1 MPKKPNN
8 FFAGIPK
15 DFFRNF
21 FPKRNPKKF
30 AGFGTST
37 LFFKNFFP
45 KRNSTNFFKPK
56 KNFQDNSRVK
66 YIKQTKR
73 DTIRY
78 RLEQQAYF
86 PQENEGLVDI
96 FKKTFLHYFLPFPP
110 PPPLEDPRNIFP
122 ENKKGS
128 QR

>member
-1 MPKKPNN
+1 MKWFVGMPKINVKK
-8 FFAGIPK
+8 FSKEILQK
-15 DFFRNF
+15 DFVENQIIFLE
-21 FPKRNPKKF
+21 K
-30 AGFGTST
+30 
-37 LFFKNFFP
+37 FFKNIFP
-45 KRNSTNFFKPK
+45 KPK

-110 PPPLEDPRNIFP
+110 APPLDDKRNALP
-122 ENKKGS
+122 DHRENKNGS

>member
-1 MPKKPNN
+1 MKWFVGMPQQNAKEFSKRILQEDFARKFCKK
-8 FFAGIPK
+8 ILQE
-15 DFFRNF
+15 DFSKRFCKKI
-21 FPKRNPKKF
+21 FPNPKK
-30 AGFGTST
+30 
-37 LFFKNFFP
+37 NYE
-45 KRNSTNFFKPK
+45 
-56 KNFQDNSRVK
+56 DNSRVK

-73 DTIRY
+73 DSLRY

-122 ENKKGS
+122 ENKNGS
-128 QR
+128 EKE

>member
-1 MPKKPNN
+1 MPKINVKK
-8 FFAGIPK
+8 FSKEILQK
-15 DFFRNF
+15 DFVENQIIFLE
-21 FPKRNPKKF
+21 K
-30 AGFGTST
+30 
-37 LFFKNFFP
+37 FFKNIFP
-45 KRNSTNFFKPK
+45 KPK

-122 ENKKGS
+122 ENKNGS
-128 QR
+128 EKE

>member
-1 MPKKPNN
+1 MNWFVGMPKGNPEKNSHKN
-8 FFAGIPK
+8 FA
-15 DFFRNF
+15 
-21 FPKRNPKKF
+21 KKF
-30 AGFGTST
+30 AGTST

-45 KRNSTNFFKPK
+45 KRNSTIFFR
-56 KNFQDNSRVK
+56 NDQDNSRVK